1 MAIVERNFVRDM
13 TTPYRDGDVVLGDD
27 WVAPDKTAT
36 DELRS
41 KRARRGLFSL
51 RASPLTR
58 KIITFN
64 LIALNVLAAGILYL
78 NSSRDSLAVQRGASL
93 VSEAELI
100 ADVFEAQLATA
111 GTPDS
116 LSDAIDVDASL
127 GRLDLRSGIEV
138 FVFDSTESL
147 VAQNAGAAAR
157 NNVGAE
163 DDTALISDGL
173 SWLWGLLS
181 RPFESAATADP
192 APLAEQLQPLVSG
205 ALVGGTK
212 VRNDLVGT
220 GGTLFSVAT
229 PIVQNG
235 LPVGVVAVTSAAGEI
250 DKLVRGERER
260 VLQMFVIAT
269 LVSIGLSLVLAST
282 IANPLSDLAAAAA
295 RSDNGFAMVE
305 ASTRLNPI
313 ETSVAIT
320 NIWSTLSRSPRTSLS
335 ISPAAEVTATTPTGN
350 PFCTIGVATEKSVP
364 PVPTR
369 SFRTLV
375 PPTNAPETNGC
386 NCSANGA
393 GSAVAALSNGRESSP
408 QSQLNPSE
416 ISAVSSSAPTLFRA
430 AAPAFCAT
438 RLSVESNT
446 NTSIPLRKSSRP
458 RLASTSIA
466 SLRLSGVPAVAN
478 CASKTSAISSAS
490 ETSDAP
496 RCTARLSREE
506 LR

>member
-1 MAIVERNFVRDM
+1 MRPGFIF
-13 TTPYRDGDVVLGDD
+13 
-27 WVAPDKTAT
+27 
-36 DELRS
+36 
-41 KRARRGLFSL
+41 
-51 RASPLTR
+51 RAS
-58 KIITFN
+58 
-64 LIALNVLAAGILYL
+64 
-78 NSSRDSLAVQRGASL
+78 
-93 VSEAELI
+93 
-100 ADVFEAQLATA
+100 
-111 GTPDS
+111 
-116 LSDAIDVDASL
+116 
-127 GRLDLRSGIEV
+127 
-138 FVFDSTESL
+138 
-147 VAQNAGAAAR
+147 
-157 NNVGAE
+157 
-163 DDTALISDGL
+163 
-173 SWLWGLLS
+173 LS
-181 RPFESAATADP
+181 RPS
-192 APLAEQLQPLVSG
+192 S
-205 ALVGGTK
+205 
-212 VRNDLVGT
+212 
-220 GGTLFSVAT
+220 
-229 PIVQNG
+229 
-235 LPVGVVAVTSAAGEI
+235 
-250 DKLVRGERER
+250 
-260 VLQMFVIAT
+260 
-269 LVSIGLSLVLAST
+269 
-282 IANPLSDLAAAAA
+282 AAAA

-393 GSAVAALSNGRESSP
+393 GSAVAALSKGRESSP